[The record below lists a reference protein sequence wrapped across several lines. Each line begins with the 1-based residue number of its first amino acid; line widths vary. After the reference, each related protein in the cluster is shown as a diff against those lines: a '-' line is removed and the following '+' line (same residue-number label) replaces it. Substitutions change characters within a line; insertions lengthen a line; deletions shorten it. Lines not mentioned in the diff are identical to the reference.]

1 MHDRLN
7 DSLIDEFLKI
17 LDESIHIPSG
27 SSIGDSLAKLL
38 VEDESDGRVADL
50 VIFVSILVRRI
61 VRMLVRR
68 IVGIIVSGAA
78 IEVFLVDINSP
89 ILIDL
94 DQNI

>member
-50 VIFVSILVRRI
+50 VFFVSI
-61 VRMLVRR
+61 LVRR
-68 IVGIIVSGAA
+68 IVGIIVSRAV
-78 IEVFLVDINSP
+78 IEVFFVDINSP

>member
-17 LDESIHIPSG
+17 FDESSHIPSG

-50 VIFVSILVRRI
+50 VFFVSI
-61 VRMLVRR
+61 LVRR
-68 IVGIIVSGAA
+68 IVGIIVSRAV
-78 IEVFLVDINSP
+78 IEVFFVDINSP